1 MAQNGAIVADD
12 MKKVREV
19 DFVNKFSHDGVKKLL
34 EVLGVTRKEEVKEGE
49 VLYVYTS
56 SVDLEDGAVEEGEV
70 IPLSEVTQEKT
81 QVGVATLKKW
91 RKATTAEA
99 IAKSGANEAVTNTD
113 LKLLKKVQAGVKSGF
128 FSFLNGT
135 ITGSVS
141 ATGVG
146 LQAACAD
153 GWGKLQVAF
162 EDDDVETVYFLN
174 PLDVADYLKTAS
186 VTIQTAFGFSYI
198 ENFLGLGTA
207 ILSGGITQGTY
218 LATAK
223 ENVICFY
230 ITMTGDL
237 ADGFDLTADETGL
250 IGISSGHKNIERA
263 QLESLVMSG
272 VNLGVEYAGGVVK
285 GTITSGE

>member
-12 MKKVREV
+12 MKKVREI

-34 EVLGVTRKEEVKEGE
+34 EVLGVSRKVEVKEGE
-49 VLYVYTS
+49 ALYVYTS
-56 SVDLEDGAVEEGEV
+56 TVDLEDGAVAEGEV
-70 IPLSEVTQEKT
+70 IPLSEVTQTKA

-99 IAKSGANEAVTNTD
+99 IAKSGTNEAVTNTD
-113 LKLLKKVQAGVKSGF
+113 LKLLKKVQAGVKGSF
-128 FSFLNGT
+128 FNFLNGT

-146 LQAACAD
+146 LQAALAD

-174 PLDVADYLKTAS
+174 PLDVASYLKTAS

-223 ENVICFY
+223 ENVICFF

-250 IGISSGHKNIERA
+250 IGISSGQKNIERA

>member
-12 MKKVREV
+12 LKKVREV
-19 DFVNKFSHDGVKKLL
+19 DFVNRFSHDGVKKLL
-34 EVLGVTRKEEVKEGE
+34 EVLGVTRKAEVKEGE
-49 VLYVYTS
+49 ALYVYTS
-56 SVDLEDGAVEEGEV
+56 AVDLEDGAVAEGEV
-70 IPLSEVTQEKT
+70 IPLSEVTQTKE

-99 IAKSGANEAVTNTD
+99 IAKSGIQEAVSNTD
-113 LKLLKKVQAGVKSGF
+113 TKLLKKVQAGVKAGM
-128 FSFLNGT
+128 FSFLDGT

-141 ATGVG
+141 VTGVG
-146 LQAACAD
+146 LQEAFANA
-153 GWGKLQVAF
+153 WGALQVAF
-162 EDDDVETVYFLN
+162 EDDDVETVFFAN
-174 PLDVADYLKTAS
+174 PLDVAKYLGKAT
-186 VTIQTAFGFSYI
+186 VTTQTAFGFSYI
-198 ENFLGLGTA
+198 ENFLGLGTV
-207 ILSGGITQGTY
+207 ILSGGITQGTF

-223 ENVICFY
+223 ENVICYF

-237 ADGFDLTADETGL
+237 ADGFELTTDETGL
-250 IGISSGHKNIERA
+250 IGISSGFKNIERA

>member
-1 MAQNGAIVADD
+1 MAQNGAIVTDD
-12 MKKVREV
+12 MKKVREI

-34 EVLGVTRKEEVKEGE
+34 EVLGVSRKVEVKEGE
-49 VLYVYTS
+49 ALYVYTS
-56 SVDLEDGAVEEGEV
+56 TVDLEDGAVEEGEV
-70 IPLSEVTQEKT
+70 IPLSEVSQEKA

-99 IAKSGANEAVTNTD
+99 IAKSGTNEAVTNTD

-146 LQAACAD
+146 LQAALAD

-223 ENVICFY
+223 ENVICFF

>member
-1 MAQNGAIVADD
+1 MAQNGAIVSDD
-12 MKKVREV
+12 MKKVREI

-34 EVLGVTRKEEVKEGE
+34 EVLGVTRKVEVKEGE

-56 SVDLEDGAVEEGEV
+56 TVDLEDGAIAEGEV
-70 IPLSEVTQEKT
+70 IPLSEVTQKKT

-223 ENVICFY
+223 ENVICFF

-250 IGISSGHKNIERA
+250 IGISSGNKNLERA

>member
-12 MKKVREV
+12 MKKVREI

-34 EVLGVTRKEEVKEGE
+34 EVLGVSRKVEVKEGE
-49 VLYVYTS
+49 ALYVYTS
-56 SVDLEDGAVEEGEV
+56 TVDLEDGAVEEGEV

-99 IAKSGANEAVTNTD
+99 IAKSGTNEAVTNTD

-146 LQAACAD
+146 LQAALAD

-174 PLDVADYLKTAS
+174 PLDVADYLGTAT

-223 ENVICFY
+223 ENVICFF